1 MVLVNKLWLE
11 KSSTYTKLY
20 ESGSKCCKKFS
31 EKKINY
37 FLKISMDSPAT
48 VAIDGEPAKVSNF
61 SLTDL
66 PKHIRSLF

>member
-1 MVLVNKLWLE
+1 MLIPHGVPNGYKIFG
-11 KSSTYTKLY
+11 KNR
-20 ESGSKCCKKFS
+20 
-31 EKKINY
+31 KINY

>member
-1 MVLVNKLWLE
+1 MKVDQNVDPSRCAFYKIFGNFGKNR
-11 KSSTYTKLY
+11 
-20 ESGSKCCKKFS
+20 
-31 EKKINY
+31 KINY

>member
-1 MVLVNKLWLE
+1 MLIPHGVP
-11 KSSTYTKLY
+11 ST
-20 ESGSKCCKKFS
+20 KFS
-31 EKKINY
+31 EISEKNRKINY

>member
-1 MVLVNKLWLE
+1 MLIPHGVP
-11 KSSTYTKLY
+11 ST
-20 ESGSKCCKKFS
+20 KFS
-31 EKKINY
+31 EINY